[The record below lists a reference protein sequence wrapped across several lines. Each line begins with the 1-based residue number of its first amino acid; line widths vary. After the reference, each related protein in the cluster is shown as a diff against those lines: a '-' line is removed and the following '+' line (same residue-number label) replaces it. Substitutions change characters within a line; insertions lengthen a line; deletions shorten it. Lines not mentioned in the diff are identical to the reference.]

1 MFGLDTPKLSMSPG
15 LIRIRG
21 ARQHN
26 LKNLDLDIR
35 TGELT
40 VVTGPSGSGKSSL
53 VFDTLYAEGQRR
65 YVETFSAYARQFLD
79 RMDKPAVDKVE
90 GVPPAIAID
99 QTNPV
104 RSSRSTV
111 GTMTELNDHL
121 KLLFAR
127 LGQLFDKDT
136 AQPVRHDNPD
146 TVYAELVQR
155 AAQAGDPRLYLTFPV
170 ELPAN
175 TSAEQ
180 VEQWLSASGFTKVQA
195 EREVATPT
203 GPRKM
208 LDVIADRF
216 RIGTA
221 EKARVVE
228 AIEVALKRGGRLNVY
243 VEKLGSDPNLS
254 SSSEPAFDIWRFSTG
269 LHCPDSDQR
278 YTDPIPSMF
287 SFNSAVGACET
298 CRGFGRVIGVDY
310 GLVISNPK
318 LTLRAGAI
326 KTLQTPAWQEN
337 QDDLMRHAE
346 AAGIPRDT
354 PWDKLTKAQ
363 QDWVINGSPEWKGRW
378 KHQWYGVK
386 RFFEYLESK
395 AYKMHIRVLLSK
407 YRSYTECPSCQ
418 GARLKTESLLWRI
431 GSHSDADGV
440 LPVDKRFMPAG
451 VKWTRAQLEAL
462 PGLSLHDM
470 MIMPLDRLRLFFDR
484 VSASGHLGEASAGD
498 RLGSSYG
505 GGTPKSSP
513 IPSPAEAVGA
523 SAQAEAQ
530 AQAQAAKATEKAWDA
545 RSTTRSASERGAGDD
560 FGVPPPHEEPAPRSD
575 ADRLSAEPTSQG
587 KSAEQKALQ
596 LLLEEITTRLKYLCD
611 VGIGYLTLDRQSRTL
626 SGGEVQRINLT
637 TALGTSLVNT
647 LFVLDE
653 PSIGLHPRDMHR
665 ITLAMHRLRDAGNT
679 LVVVEHDP
687 AVMMAADRLIDM
699 GPGPGE
705 RGGQIVFDGTTAD
718 LRNADTLTGAYL
730 GGRKQVGLGFKRMVS
745 DSTPRLILEGAREHN
760 LQNISVDFP
769 LQRLV
774 TITGVSGSGK
784 SSLIQDVL
792 APALMRH
799 FGKATETPGAHERL
813 LGADHLSDVVFVDQ
827 SPIGKTA
834 RSNPVSYVGAWDAM
848 REIFPTAPLSRQRGY
863 TASKFSFNGG
873 DGRCPT
879 CGGSGF
885 EHVEM
890 QFLSDVYLRCP
901 DCDGKRY
908 RPEILEITVERQA
921 IGGML
926 RHLNV
931 ADVLALTVSEAAA
944 LFAQDRDVI
953 RALQP
958 IVDVGL
964 EYVRLGQPVP
974 TLSGGEAQ
982 RLKLAGFL
990 AEAAKSASKSRQS
1003 LARKGTLFLFDE
1015 PTTGLHFD
1023 DIAKLMRA
1031 LRKLLEAGHSLVVIE
1046 HNLDVIRA
1054 SDWLIDL
1061 GPEGGYAGGLIVAE
1075 GTPEDVRQH
1084 ATSHTGLALRDY
1096 AESMGEVFG
1105 VAERLGANLYLGGG
1119 EAAVSEG
1126 FSYGGGTP
1134 KLSPSDT
1141 AASLAFVRGAAGPTA
1156 LAPEAR
1162 RAPVL
1167 NNNIQIVN
1175 AKEHNL
1181 KNLSVDIP
1189 RGKFNVVT
1197 GVSGSG
1203 KSTLAFDIL
1212 FNEGQRRY
1220 LESLNAYARSIVQ
1233 PAGRPEVDAVY
1244 GIPPTVAIEQ
1254 RLSRGGRKSTVGTT
1268 TEVWHFLR
1276 LLFVKLGIQHCVHDN
1291 TPVQP
1296 QTPDSIIAQLMTQ
1309 FKGQHIGLLA
1319 PLVVNRKGVYTELA
1333 DWARPRGYTHLR
1345 VDGDFLPTQGFPRI
1359 DRFKEHNIELPVAS
1373 LDVLPAQET
1382 ALRQVLT
1389 KTLEHG
1395 KGVVHVLS
1403 NLDGLREAMF
1413 SGESTARIGQHRVFS
1428 TLRACPACDTS
1439 YAELDPRLFSYNSK
1453 HGWCPDCVGTGV
1465 KLNKDERQVFDDSV
1479 RDDKDKGREQT
1490 FAEPEIED
1498 LANVAC
1504 PRCEGTRLN
1513 ATARAVRLGAAP
1525 GQGWRITDIASL
1537 SVTDVRHWVDKL
1549 HLTGRDA
1556 DIARDL
1562 VPEIK
1567 SRLEFLEEVGLGYLT
1582 LDRGAPT
1589 LSGGEAQR
1597 IRLAAQLGS
1606 NLQGVCYVLDEPTIG
1621 LHARDNRIL
1630 LNALQSLSDK
1640 GNTLVVVEHDEDTIR
1655 RADHIIDIGPS
1666 AGKRGGRLVAQGSVA
1681 DITASTDSQT
1691 GRYLLHAMKHPMQV
1705 RRVVGTSARGGG
1717 AAASYGGGTSKSAPT
1732 PPPHAEASE
1741 TAASPLQ
1748 WLTLTGAN
1756 LHNLRQVDVQVP
1768 LKRLVAV
1775 TGVSGSGKSTLARD
1789 VLLTN
1794 VQALVNQRSTFAG
1807 RTAQDAGQRVALSA
1821 CTDVQGFETIDRVL
1835 EVDQTPIGKTPRS
1848 CPATYIG
1855 FWDTVR
1861 KLFAETL
1868 EAKARGYAAGRFSFN
1883 TGEGRCPGCEGQGMR
1898 TIEMSFLP
1906 DVKVPCETCRGARF
1920 NPETLAVTWRGKSI
1934 GDVLKMEV
1942 DEAVD
1947 FFASM
1952 PSIAH
1957 PLQLLKDVGLGYL
1970 TLGQPSPT
1978 LSGGEAQRIKL
1989 VTELTKVRDEV
2000 GKRGNKAPHTLYVLD
2015 EPTVGLHMADVDKL
2029 ISVLHRL
2036 VNAGHSVIVIEH
2048 DLDVIAEADWVIDLG
2063 PEGGNAGGLIVA
2075 AMTPE
2080 DLVLLGTHTGV
2091 ALGPV
2096 LARV

>member
-1 MFGLDTPKLSMSPG
+1 MSQG

-121 KLLFAR
+121 KLSFAR
-127 LGQLFDKDT
+127 LGQLFDKET
-136 AQPVRHDNPD
+136 AQPVRHDTPE
-146 TVYAELVQR
+146 TVYAELALR
-155 AAQAGDPRLYLTFPV
+155 AAQAQDPRLYLTFPV

-203 GPRKM
+203 GPRKV
-208 LDVIADRF
+208 LDVVADRF
-216 RIGTA
+216 RLGSA
-221 EKARVVE
+221 EKIRVIE
-228 AIEVALKRGGRLNVY
+228 AIEVALKRGSGRLNVY
-243 VEKLGSDPNLS
+243 VDLPVIASEAENQSGSASHVS
-254 SSSEPAFDIWRFSTG
+254 SVIASEARQSMPGSPRHSVPRDDTEQVILRFSTG
-269 LHCPDSDQR
+269 LHCPDSDLR

-287 SFNSAVGACET
+287 SFNSAVGACDT

-310 GLVISNPK
+310 GLVIPNDK

-326 KTLQTPAWQEN
+326 KTIQTPAWKEC

-346 AAGIPRDT
+346 AEGIPRDT
-354 PWDKLTKAQ
+354 AWAQ
-363 QDWVINGSPEWKGRW
+363 LSEEHKHWVIHGSPLWKGKW
-378 KHQWYGVK
+378 NQQWYGIK

-407 YRSYTECPSCQ
+407 YRSYTECPTCK
-418 GARLKTESLLWRI
+418 GARLKTESLLWRM
-431 GSHSDADGV
+431 GSAEDANAV
-440 LPVDKRFMPAG
+440 LPPAQRFMPAG

-470 MIMPLDRLRLFFDR
+470 MIMPIDQLRRFFDR
-484 VSASGHLGEASAGD
+484 MSATAVAEASQD
-498 RLGSSYG
+498 
-505 GGTPKSSP
+505 
-513 IPSPAEAVGA
+513 
-523 SAQAEAQ
+523 AEAQ
-530 AQAQAAKATEKAWDA
+530 ALK
-545 RSTTRSASERGAGDD
+545 
-560 FGVPPPHEEPAPRSD
+560 
-575 ADRLSAEPTSQG
+575 
-587 KSAEQKALQ
+587 

-653 PSIGLHPRDMHR
+653 PSIGLHPRDMNR
-665 ITLAMHRLRDAGNT
+665 ITQAMHRLRDAGNT

-687 AVMMAADRLIDM
+687 AVMLAADRMIDM

-705 RGGQIVFDGTTAD
+705 RGGQIVFDGSTAD

-730 GGRKQVGLGFKRMVS
+730 GGCKQVGLGFKRMVT

-799 FGKATETPGAHERL
+799 FGKATETPGAHDRL

-834 RSNPVSYVGAWDAM
+834 RSNPVSYVGAWDAI
-848 REIFPTAPLSRQRGY
+848 REIFATAPESRQRGY
-863 TASKFSFNGG
+863 TASKFSFNSG

-901 DCDGKRY
+901 DCNGQRY
-908 RPEILEITVERQA
+908 RPEILEIKIERQA
-921 IGGML
+921 IGGQPRL
-926 RHLNV
+926 LNV
-931 ADVLALTVSEAAA
+931 ADILDLTVSEAAA

-990 AEAAKSASKSRQS
+990 AEAAKSAAKSRQS

-1015 PTTGLHFD
+1015 PTSGLHFD

-1031 LRKLLEAGHSLVVIE
+1031 LRKLLEAGHSLIVIE

-1061 GPEGGYAGGLIVAE
+1061 GPEGGYAGGLIVAQ

-1084 ATSHTGLALRDY
+1084 ATSHTGLALREY
-1096 AESMGEVFG
+1096 AESMGEVG
-1105 VAERLGANLYLGGG
+1105 VVKDKSSPYLH
-1119 EAAVSEG
+1119 SEG
-1126 FSYGGGTP
+1126 GVTAGDDVWRAATSEEPGVTP
-1134 KLSPSDT
+1134 PSRR
-1141 AASLAFVRGAAGPTA
+1141 VQGPQS
-1156 LAPEAR
+1156 
-1162 RAPVL
+1162 
-1167 NNNIQIVN
+1167 IQIVN

-1181 KNLSVDIP
+1181 KNLSVNIP
-1189 RGKFNVVT
+1189 RGQFNVVT

-1276 LLFVKLGIQHCVHDN
+1276 LLYVKLGIQHCVHDD

-1296 QTPDSIIAQLMTQ
+1296 QTPDSIAAQLMTQ

-1345 VDGDFLPTQGFPRI
+1345 VDGEFLPTQGFPRI

-1373 LDVLPAQET
+1373 LDVLPSQET
-1382 ALRQVLT
+1382 ALRKALAT
-1389 KTLEHG
+1389 ALEHG
-1395 KGVVHVLS
+1395 KGVMHVLS
-1403 NLDGLREAMF
+1403 DLGNLREAMF
-1413 SGESTARIGQHRVFS
+1413 NGESTARIGQHRVFS
-1428 TLRACPACDTS
+1428 TLRACPACATS

-1465 KLNKDERQVFDDSV
+1465 KLSKDERQVFDDSV

-1490 FAEPEIED
+1490 FVEPEIED
-1498 LANVAC
+1498 LADVAC
-1504 PRCEGTRLN
+1504 PSCSGTRLN
-1513 ATARAVRLGAAP
+1513 ATARAVRLSAAN
-1525 GQGWRITDIASL
+1525 GEAWRITDIASL
-1537 SVTDVRHWVDKL
+1537 SVSDVRQWVDKL
-1549 HLTGRDA
+1549 QLVGRDA

-1621 LHARDNRIL
+1621 LHARDNQIL
-1630 LNALQSLSDK
+1630 LNALHKLGDK

-1666 AGKRGGRLVAQGSVA
+1666 AGKRGGRLVAEGSVA
-1681 DITASTDSQT
+1681 DITAAADSQT
-1691 GRYLLHAMKHPMQV
+1691 GRYLLHAMKHPMQM
-1705 RRVVGTSARGGG
+1705 RRFVDASLWGGG
-1717 AAASYGGGTSKSAPT
+1717 AGASYGGGTPKSAPT
-1732 PPPHAEASE
+1732 PPPHKEA
-1741 TAASPLQ
+1741 AGGVDLQ
-1748 WLTLTGAN
+1748 WLTLTGAK

-1789 VLLTN
+1789 VLLAN
-1794 VQALVNQRSTFAG
+1794 VQALVSQRSTFAG

-1821 CTDVQGFETIDRVL
+1821 CSGVQGFETIDRVL

-1855 FWDTVR
+1855 FWDTIR

-1883 TGEGRCPGCEGQGMR
+1883 TGEGRCPSCEGQGMR

-1920 NPETLAVTWRGKSI
+1920 NLETLAVTWRGKSI
-1934 GDVLKMEV
+1934 GDVLQMEV
-1942 DEAVD
+1942 DEAVE
-1947 FFASM
+1947 FFATM

-2063 PEGGNAGGLIVA
+2063 PEGGNAGGRIVA
-2075 AMTPE
+2075 ATTPE
-2080 DLVLLGTHTGV
+2080 ALVILGTHTGK